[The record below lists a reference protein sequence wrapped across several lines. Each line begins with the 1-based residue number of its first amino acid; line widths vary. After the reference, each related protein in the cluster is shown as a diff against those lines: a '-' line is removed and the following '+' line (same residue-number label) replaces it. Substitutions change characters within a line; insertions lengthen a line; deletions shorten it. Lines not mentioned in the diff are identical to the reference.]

1 MPPAPLPPFPRRCLL
16 SALGC
21 GLALGMAAPRVARAA
36 AFGSRPVTLVV
47 PFPPGGGVDIIARAL
62 AERLAPLL
70 GTPVLVDNRAGG
82 STSIASALVA
92 RAEPDG
98 HTLLLGTPALS
109 INPVFQ
115 PALPPGDPRQALL
128 PVGRVATLP
137 YVLVAGPSLPVEDLE
152 GLIAWA
158 KRHPGQLTLANS
170 GAVTAP
176 RLAGDLLA
184 QQAGLAIT
192 SVPYKGGAAAA
203 LDITSGRVHASFAQ
217 TLEALPM
224 LRGGQVRAIA
234 VSGATRS
241 PILPGVPAVAERVP
255 GFEVT
260 SWNGL
265 YAPAGT
271 PAGVVRRLNDA
282 LNRAIAGEELRRR
295 FAEEGV
301 EFVGG
306 TPEEL
311 AQQLEREITKWTR
324 LRESTNLVLD

>member
-1 MPPAPLPPFPRRCLL
+1 MPRDATPTLSRRALIAGMGCAALL
-16 SALGC
+16 GLGA
-21 GLALGMAAPRVARAA
+21 GGAAAAP
-36 AFGSRPVTLVV
+36 FGSRPVTLIV
-47 PFPPGGGVDIIARAL
+47 PFPPGGGVDIIARAV

-70 GTPVLVDNRAGG
+70 GTSVVVDNRAGG
-82 STSIASALVA
+82 STSIASSLVS

-98 HTLLLGTPALS
+98 HTLLIGTPALS

-115 PALPPGDPRQALL
+115 PSLPPGDPRQALA
-128 PVGRVATLP
+128 PIARVASLP
-137 YVLVAGPSLPVEDLE
+137 YVLVAGPSLPVEDLP
-152 GLIAWA
+152 GLVAWA
-158 KRHPGQLTLANS
+158 RKHPGQLTIANS

-184 QQAGLAIT
+184 QQAGIEIT

-203 LDITSGRVHASFAQ
+203 LDITGGRVHASFAQ

-224 LRGGQVRAIA
+224 LKNGARAIA
-234 VSGATRS
+234 VSGAVRS
-241 PILPGVPAVAERVP
+241 PILPDVPAVAEFVP

-265 YAPAGT
+265 YAPPGT
-271 PAGVVRRLNDA
+271 PREVIGRLNAA
-282 LNRAIAGEELRRR
+282 LNTAIADEGLRRR

-306 TPEEL
+306 TPEAL
-311 AQQLEREITKWTR
+311 AGQLDREIGKWTR
-324 LRESTNLVLD
+324 LRDSTNLVLD